1 MGIALLK
8 TQQAFTMKISLI
20 WSLSLFLTAHAAVI
34 PRAAESATSIEA
46 GVRAAE
52 FGAGGIH
59 ERAALSHGEGDY
71 KVDNKEDNTV
81 IGEGW

>member
-1 MGIALLK
+1 
-8 TQQAFTMKISLI
+8 MKISLI
-20 WSLSLFLTAHAAVI
+20 WSLSLFLIVHAAVI
-34 PRAAESATSIEA
+34 PRAAESAMSVEA

-59 ERAALSHGEGDY
+59 ERAALSHGEGDSN
-71 KVDNKEDNTV
+71 VDNKEDNTV

>member
-1 MGIALLK
+1 M
-8 TQQAFTMKISLI
+8 S
-20 WSLSLFLTAHAAVI
+20 V
-34 PRAAESATSIEA
+34 EA

-59 ERAALSHGEGDY
+59 ERAALSHGEGDSN
-71 KVDNKEDNTV
+71 VDNKEDNTV

>member
-1 MGIALLK
+1 M
-8 TQQAFTMKISLI
+8 S
-20 WSLSLFLTAHAAVI
+20 V
-34 PRAAESATSIEA
+34 EA

-59 ERAALSHGEGDY
+59 ERAALSYGEGDS
-71 KVDNKEDNTV
+71 KVDNKEDNRV

>member
-1 MGIALLK
+1 MRIALFK

-20 WSLSLFLTAHAAVI
+20 WAVSLLLTVHAAVI
-34 PRAAESATSIEA
+34 PRAAESAMSVEA

-59 ERAALSHGEGDY
+59 ERAALSHGEGDSN
-71 KVDNKEDNTV
+71 VDNKEDNTV